1 MNCGFQNG
9 LRWSDFGSANPT
21 DFDLYLYNAAGTAV
35 AFQSIIDQGS
45 DSPGVPPI
53 ENTINC
59 SGAGNQVA
67 IRLFEAN
74 DGAVGDVL
82 EFMLNGTGIEH
93 WVNPGSAS
101 GPAADQNSNGA
112 MTVGAIDPALGTTIA
127 NYSSEGPTNDSRIKP
142 DISAAACV
150 ESQTF
155 DPGCFNG
162 TSAAT
167 PVVAGG
173 AALVL
178 GSGVASTPAQ
188 VRS

>member
-1 MNCGFQNG
+1 
-9 LRWSDFGSANPT
+9 
-21 DFDLYLYNAAGTAV
+21 
-35 AFQSIIDQGS
+35 
-45 DSPGVPPI
+45 
-53 ENTINC
+53 
-59 SGAGNQVA
+59 
-67 IRLFEAN
+67 
-74 DGAVGDVL
+74 
-82 EFMLNGTGIEH
+82 MLNGTGIEH

-178 GSGVASTPAQ
+178 GSGVATHPGAGAVMDPRQRDHRPGSRRAPTTSTAPASSSSP
-188 VRS
+188 VLRRRHRSSGPTAGSGQAPPDR